1 MFVIVYSAAVVGLQA
16 TLVTVEVDISPG
28 WPGFQI
34 VGLPDAAI
42 QEAKERIR
50 VAWKNSQLAWP
61 HGKGITVN
69 LAPASVRKEGA
80 WFDLPMAIG
89 MCAAELGINPERLAK
104 TIIVGELALDGT
116 VRGGPGILPVV
127 RFAAEQGYAEVL
139 VPIEVVAEATLVKNI
154 HIIPVASL
162 SAALRHFQ
170 GTAVIKP
177 APSAPIIIEGVAG
190 QIDFADIAGQE
201 SAKRGL
207 EIAAAGGHNVLFSGP
222 PGSGKTM
229 LARALP
235 SILPPLT
242 TDELLEVGTIYSVS
256 GQIIPGQPLQ
266 LQRPFRAPHHSASA
280 AALVGG
286 GQHPRPGEISL
297 AHRGV
302 LFLDELPEFPQPA
315 LESLRQ
321 PLEDGY
327 VTIARAQNTLQ
338 FPAQVLLV
346 ASQNPCPCG
355 YATDPEHP
363 CVCSAATVVHYRK
376 KISGPLLDR
385 IDMHIQVPRLEWNKI
400 QSLAERENSATIRE
414 RVIRAHAKQYD
425 RQGCRNSDL
434 TMRTIRAWRPF
445 VNSVETMLEK
455 AHQQYQLTGRGLVR
469 VLRLART
476 IADLADAATLEPP
489 HVAEA
494 LLFRSGTR

>member
-1 MFVIVYSAAVVGLQA
+1 MFVIGYSAAVVGLQA

-42 QEAKERIR
+42 QESKERIR

-80 WFDLPMAIG
+80 WFDLPIAVC
-89 MCAAELGINPERLAK
+89 MCAAELGFDAERLEK
-104 TIIVGELALDGT
+104 TILVGELALDGT

-127 RFAAEQGYAEVL
+127 RFAQAQGFTEVIVPAEVA
-139 VPIEVVAEATLVKNI
+139 AEAALVKDI
-154 HIIPVASL
+154 AVIPVSSFGAAIRHLQGVTIIAPMPSTSIG
-162 SAALRHFQ
+162 SAAGNSL
-170 GTAVIKP
+170 V
-177 APSAPIIIEGVAG
+177 
-190 QIDFADIAGQE
+190 DFADIAGQE
-201 SAKRGL
+201 TAKRGL
-207 EIAAAGGHNVLFSGP
+207 EIAAAGGHNVLFTGP

-242 TDELLEVGTIYSVS
+242 TEEQLEVGVIYSVS
-256 GQIIPGQPLQ
+256 GQFNSQPIQ
-266 LQRPFRAPHHSASA
+266 LTRPFRAPHHSASA

-286 GQHPRPGEISL
+286 GHNPHPGEISL

-302 LFLDELPEFPQPA
+302 LFLDELPEFPQTA

-327 VTIARAQNTLQ
+327 VTIARAHSTLQ
-338 FPAQVLLV
+338 FPAQVILV

-355 YATDPEHP
+355 YATDPERG
-363 CVCSAATVVHYRK
+363 CKCSTAAVLHYRK

-385 IDMHIQVPRLEWNKI
+385 IDMHIQVPRLEWEKI
-400 QSLAERENSATIRE
+400 SNLNQSENSTTIQA
-414 RVIRAHAKQYD
+414 RVSRAHNLQYT
-425 RQGCRNSDL
+425 RQQCRNSEL
-434 TMRTIRAWRPF
+434 TMRAIRAWRPF
-445 VNSVETMLEK
+445 KSEVESLLKK
-455 AHQQYQLTGRGLVR
+455 AHQRYQLTGRGLVR

-476 IADLADAATLEPP
+476 IADLANVPSIEVEHL
-489 HVAEA
+489 AEA
-494 LLFRSGTR
+494 LVFRGAA